1 MNQVTIFMYFVFTL
15 SLIAGIY
22 LANSLAPNLG
32 ILIAM
37 SSILGIAINLLLDI
51 ARR

>member
-15 SLIAGIY
+15 SLMLGVTLSY
-22 LANSLAPNLG
+22 SNAPNLG
-32 ILIAM
+32 TLI
-37 SSILGIAINLLLDI
+37 SLTSILGIAINLLLDI